1 MKKTF
6 FETIRVVDG
15 EPLNLK
21 YHQKRYESVLAS
33 LDVKK
38 FKKFKMYIDPP
49 KYGLYRC
56 KIIYDAKDLSVEF
69 FEYKKRDIKS
79 LKVVFDDEI
88 SYKYKSTSREHLDKL
103 FAKRGL
109 CDDVL
114 IVKNSFITDTTIAN
128 VAFYK
133 DGLWY
138 SPKKPL
144 LCGTTRAR
152 LVDEKKLILKDIKI
166 KDLAEYSGLALMNA
180 MIDFDIIT
188 LENLKDTI
196 C

>member
-6 FETIRVVDG
+6 FETILVVDG
-15 EPLNLK
+15 DAMHLE
-21 YHQKRYESVLAS
+21 YHQKRYESVLQT
-33 LDVKK
+33 LNVKV
-38 FKKFKMYIDPP
+38 FKDLKEYVKPP
-49 KYGLYRC
+49 KHGLYRC
-56 KIIYDAKDLSVEF
+56 RIVYDAKNISVEY
-69 FEYKKRDIKS
+69 FEYKKREIKS
-79 LKVVFDDEI
+79 LKIVYDDEI
-88 SYKYKSTSREHLDKL
+88 EYAYKSSSREHLDKL
-103 FAKRGL
+103 FAQRGI

-114 IVKNSFITDTTIAN
+114 IVKDSFITDTTIAN
-128 VAFYK
+128 IALLK

-152 LVDEKKLILKDIKI
+152 LLDEKKLILKDIKV
-166 KDLAEYSGLALMNA
+166 DELGEYSGLALMNA

-188 LENLKDTI
+188 LDNLKDTI